1 MGCGPFL
8 HDDPRDRP
16 ADVFGGVTGL
26 HFGAGRQPYLS
37 LPLIPPKK
45 AAARRPRGRRRK
57 LER

>member
-16 ADVFGGVTGL
+16 ADVFGGLTGL
-26 HFGAGRQPYLS
+26 HFAAGRQPYLL

-45 AAARRPRGRRRK
+45 AAARTHGRRR
-57 LER
+57 R